1 MERRIFLRTLMGGVS
16 VVAVSQVLG
25 VNPAYASRPSK
36 PSTPSAASVPSVAS
50 APSAPSAPSVASA
63 PSTPSVPDDVDQSSR
78 SSSRRNVASRPS
90 KPSKPSLP
98 SRPSAPG
105 LDIAEQ
111 SRMRGRF
118 SKLSLPSGPEN
129 ILRSGN
135 VRDESEQ
142 LDLLAEMRARLK
154 SDGLTEIN
162 EKNIFSILEAFK

>member
-1 MERRIFLRTLMGGVS
+1 MERRIFLRTLMGGIS
-16 VVAVSQVLG
+16 AVAVSQVLG

-36 PSTPSAASVPSVAS
+36 PSAPSKPSTPSAA
-50 APSAPSAPSVASA
+50 SAPSVASA
-63 PSTPSVPDDVDQSSR
+63 PSAPSVPDDVDQSSR
-78 SSSRRNVASRPS
+78 SSSRRNSASR
-90 KPSKPSLP
+90 PSKPSLP

-111 SRMRGRF
+111 SRMRGKL
-118 SKLSLPSGPEN
+118 SKSSLPSGPEN

-135 VRDESEQ
+135 VRDEYEQ